1 MRGFIFLI
9 VGALFL
15 NGCAIPLP
23 LKIASWA
30 LDGLSMVVTQKSVAD
45 HGISIFAQ
53 KDCAVWRGVAEGDL
67 CRNPLSGDTMVAE
80 DAAKLPTQSGLAK
93 TVSFGP
99 SLVKARTLNIKVSK
113 VTKGDIDLAISL
125 PMKSRVQVHDLHSH
139 ALRAS
144 FAENTYAETEL
155 KNITV
160 APVMVNAFHAA
171 SQKPYSA
178 VAEKMMASVKVKSVQ
193 VAAIATPS
201 PKKPTVKTVIAK
213 TSVAKTIARK
223 MSVGIEPIKGIYFV
237 IGSFRNPNNAK
248 HLIDENSN
256 LSLSVLSA
264 KLDGTNV
271 YRVVVGPVP
280 NGREKRLHR
289 ALAHDGFPDTWAIR
303 VDPSD
308 WRFANLPNF
317 PSKTFLELATLQK

>member
-1 MRGFIFLI
+1 MRRFVFLI

-15 NGCAIPLP
+15 SGCAIPLP
-23 LKIASWA
+23 LQIASWA
-30 LDGLSMVVTQKSVAD
+30 LDGLSMVATQKSVAD

-53 KDCAVWRGVAEGDL
+53 KDCAVWRGVTEGEL
-67 CRNPLSGDTMVAE
+67 CRNPISGDTMVAE

-93 TVSFGP
+93 TASFGP
-99 SLVKARTLNIKVSK
+99 SLVKALTLNTKVSK
-113 VTKGDIDLAISL
+113 GDIELAISL
-125 PMKSRVQVHDLHSH
+125 PMKSHVQVHDLPSH
-139 ALRAS
+139 ASRAS

-171 SQKPYSA
+171 SQKPYSP
-178 VAEKMMASVKVKSVQ
+178 VAEKMMASVKVKSVH

-201 PKKPTVKTVIAK
+201 PKKPTVKTVSAK
-213 TSVAKTIARK
+213 ASVAKTIARK

-237 IGSFRNPNNAK
+237 IGSFRNPDNAK
-248 HLIDENSN
+248 RLIDENSN
-256 LSLSVLSA
+256 LSPYVLSA

-308 WRFANLPNF
+308 WRFAKLPNF
-317 PSKTFLELATLQK
+317 PSKTFLELAALQK

>member
-99 SLVKARTLNIKVSK
+99 SL
-113 VTKGDIDLAISL
+113 
-125 PMKSRVQVHDLHSH
+125 
-139 ALRAS
+139 
-144 FAENTYAETEL
+144 
-155 KNITV
+155 
-160 APVMVNAFHAA
+160 
-171 SQKPYSA
+171 
-178 VAEKMMASVKVKSVQ
+178 SV
-193 VAAIATPS
+193 IPS
-201 PKKPTVKTVIAK
+201 PPDRGV
-213 TSVAKTIARK
+213 
-223 MSVGIEPIKGIYFV
+223 
-237 IGSFRNPNNAK
+237 
-248 HLIDENSN
+248 
-256 LSLSVLSA
+256 SA
-264 KLDGTNV
+264 KLKT
-271 YRVVVGPVP
+271 
-280 NGREKRLHR
+280 
-289 ALAHDGFPDTWAIR
+289 LACRCFF
-303 VDPSD
+303 
-308 WRFANLPNF
+308 WRR
-317 PSKTFLELATLQK
+317 S